1 MLLPAFVSQ
10 GAGKQDW
17 PLVTGPSKG
26 MRDAYTLTCGSPSQ
40 PKKKQQNMSEST
52 YLDTSTLKASV
63 IVKFNEGKCSLKKTE
78 MLQEDLQWIIP
89 DNHNSVMESFCY
101 VNLKCSS
108 GKKDFGAFGKPTT
121 AKEMFITVDLK
132 LETNQKEMT
141 DTCDLSCARK
151 RTEKQLRK
159 TIRILRKAISREQF
173 HVCVSGMD
181 HEMSRMSP
189 GLSDPQESCGMG
201 QMRVDNRCAS
211 CRIGTYY
218 DRKQELCVLCP
229 NGTYQDEEGQIICEP
244 CPSSQDPGHQ
254 KLAGAR
260 DRAECGG
267 QCSLGE
273 YSSDG
278 FRPCLLCPFGTYQP
292 EAGRTFC
299 FPCGGGLTTKYS
311 RASMFQDCEM
321 KGGQHLQR

>member
-1 MLLPAFVSQ
+1 MIS
-10 GAGKQDW
+10 
-17 PLVTGPSKG
+17 G

-201 QMRVDNRCAS
+201 QMRVDNRC
-211 CRIGTYY
+211 
-218 DRKQELCVLCP
+218 
-229 NGTYQDEEGQIICEP
+229 
-244 CPSSQDPGHQ
+244 
-254 KLAGAR
+254 
-260 DRAECGG
+260 G

-321 KGGQHLQR
+321 KEGYQELIEDIVRDGRLCI